1 MMKFFLLCI
10 VGVIPVFSSLSL
22 YNDSSFPLRVNVVGA
37 NGVHIGEKEIDAH
50 GHYYMEDQLGIS
62 DPVGNETVP
71 FKNQVDSTTPYQVFW
86 YCMKGGLYSSCIDA
100 SAGATVTAN
109 TCAGNYYC
117 EPSSKTEETEKKTSP
132 DAYKFE

>member
-1 MMKFFLLCI
+1 MNKLFLFFLAGAL
-10 VGVIPVFSSLSL
+10 PVFSSLSL
-22 YNDSSFPLRVNVVGA
+22 YNDSAFPLRVEVIGA

-71 FKNQVDSTTPYQVFW
+71 FKNQAESTTPYQVFW
-86 YCMKGGLYSSCIDA
+86 YCQAGGLYSSCIDA

-109 TCAGNYYC
+109 TCSGNYYC
-117 EPSSKTEETEKKTSP
+117 EPSKAKQPAKKTSP
-132 DAYKFE
+132 DAYKSE